1 MIRLLY
7 FNPIDTGVFSLDTHP
22 PSGPSAHSSSFLHLL
37 GEYGDI
43 VSGAL
48 FAVLA
53 YYFHVTGHVYLSTIS
68 GAIAI
73 GAFSI
78 TVSEIAEILAER
90 LEEPYASFVLTF
102 SAVVVEIILLF
113 MIVLES
119 VHAPSALETV
129 KGGIISAVIV
139 DMNVLLGL
147 AVFIG
152 GLSYKEQEHNEDT
165 SSTYTTILLVASSAL
180 LVPSIITYTDS
191 ASGLF
196 DASVAIATVLV
207 LFYIAIFIF
216 QTRTHS
222 HFFKATAKS
231 RLFRIKK
238 HRDEHDEEEDEDYI
252 FDRLSNVWNFLAI
265 FFFIFLIGIL
275 AEVFATDGMRIATDM
290 GISTGLAG
298 LIIAIIAVSP
308 EILTAIKAARDDEI
322 QRVVNIA
329 MGASTVSIMLTVP
342 ILMGLAFFNGINL
355 TLDFNAF
362 QIGAL
367 ILTIVLAWKT
377 TDDGETNYFEGIS
390 HLMFFVSYAIIAALY
405 H

>member
-1 MIRLLY
+1 
-7 FNPIDTGVFSLDTHP
+7 VFISDKGAEILDSQP
-22 PSGPSAHSSSFLHLL
+22 PSGSATGSAARKYLHFIS
-37 GEYGDI
+37 EYGDI
-43 VSGAL
+43 FFGFVFGIAAFYSHLGSHPYFTIL
-48 FAVLA
+48 F
-53 YYFHVTGHVYLSTIS
+53 S
-68 GAIAI
+68 AIAI
-73 GAFSI
+73 GLFSI
-78 TVSEIAEILAER
+78 TVAEIAEILAER

-102 SAVVVEIILLF
+102 SAVAVEIILLF
-113 MIVLES
+113 MIVREAIHS
-119 VHAPSALETV
+119 PEALDTV

-180 LVPSIITYTDS
+180 LVPSILTYTNDS
-191 ASGLF
+191 HTLF
-196 DASVAIATVLV
+196 EASVLIALMLMV
-207 LFYIAIFIF
+207 FYIAIFIF
-216 QTRTHS
+216 QTRTHA

-238 HRDEHDEEEDEDYI
+238 HRREEDEDDEDDYI
-252 FDRLSNVWNFLAI
+252 FDRFTNIVNFV
-265 FFFIFLIGIL
+265 FMFIFILFIGVL
-275 AEVFATDGMRIATDM
+275 AELFSTDGIAVAREQH
-290 GISTGLAG
+290 ISTGLAG
-298 LIIAIIAVSP
+298 LIIAVIAVAP
-308 EILTAIKAARDDEI
+308 ELLTAVKAARDDEI

-342 ILMGLAFFNGINL
+342 ILMALAYINGIRL

-362 QIGAL
+362 QVGAL
-367 ILTIVLAWKT
+367 ILTIILAWKT

-390 HLMFFVSYAIIAALY
+390 HLMFFVGYAIIATLY

>member
-1 MIRLLY
+1 M
-7 FNPIDTGVFSLDTHP
+7 DSKP
-22 PSGPSAHSSSFLHLL
+22 PSSRSTLGYNTTLHFLAEYSDILL
-37 GEYGDI
+37 GTLF
-43 VSGAL
+43 GAL
-48 FAVLA
+48 AV
-53 YYFHVTGHVYLSTIS
+53 YFHLSHSPYLSVLS
-68 GAIAI
+68 AAIAI

-102 SAVVVEIILLF
+102 SAVAVEIILLF
-113 MIVLES
+113 MIVREG
-119 VHAPSALETV
+119 VHNPAALETV

-180 LVPSIITYTDS
+180 LVPSILTYTEDS
-191 ASGLF
+191 NTLF
-196 DASVAIATVLV
+196 HASVMIAL
-207 LFYIAIFIF
+207 LLISFYIAIFIF

-238 HRDEHDEEEDEDYI
+238 HRNEEEEEEDEDYI
-252 FDRLSNVWNFLAI
+252 FDRLSNVWNFIAI
-265 FFFIFLIGIL
+265 FGFIFVIGML
-275 AEVFATDGMRIATDM
+275 AELFAADGMPIAREM
-290 GISTGLAG
+290 GISAGLAG
-298 LIIAIIAVSP
+298 LIIAIIAVAP
-308 EILTAIKAARDDEI
+308 EIMTAIKAARDDEI
-322 QRVVNIA
+322 QRVINIA

-342 ILMGLAFFNGINL
+342 ILMALASLNGIQL

-362 QIGAL
+362 QVGAL
-367 ILTIVLAWKT
+367 ILTIILAWKT

-390 HLMFFVSYAIIAALY
+390 HLMFFVGYAIIATLY

>member
-1 MIRLLY
+1 MFKFIRLGAY
-7 FNPIDTGVFSLDTHP
+7 TLDPHP
-22 PSGPSAHSSSFLHLL
+22 PSSRSSTSLSHLL
-37 GEYGDI
+37 IEYGDI
-43 VSGAL
+43 LAGTI

-53 YYFHVTGHVYLSTIS
+53 YYFHTTSQVYLSALS
-68 GAIAI
+68 SAIAI

-78 TVSEIAEILAER
+78 TVSEIAEILADR

-102 SAVVVEIILLF
+102 SAVIVEIILLF

-119 VHAPSALETV
+119 LHNPSALETV

-165 SSTYTTILLVASSAL
+165 SSTYTTILLVASSSL
-180 LVPSIITYTDS
+180 LVPSIINYTDNKALLEN
-191 ASGLF
+191 ASI
-196 DASVAIATVLV
+196 SIAIVLV
-207 LFYIAIFIF
+207 MFYISIFIF

-238 HRDEHDEEEDEDYI
+238 HRAEDEEHEDEDYI
-252 FDRLSNVWNFLAI
+252 FDRLGNWSNFVAI
-265 FFFIFLIGIL
+265 FGFIFAIGIL
-275 AEVFATDGMRIATDM
+275 AEIFASDGMQIATEM
-290 GISTGLAG
+290 GLSSGLAG
-298 LIIAIIAVSP
+298 LVIAIIAVSP

-322 QRVVNIA
+322 QRVINIA

-342 ILMGLAFFNGINL
+342 ILMGLAYLNGIRL

-390 HLMFFVSYAIIAALY
+390 HLMFFVSYAIIATLY

>member
-1 MIRLLY
+1 MDSKPPSQRQ
-7 FNPIDTGVFSLDTHP
+7 NTFSLP
-22 PSGPSAHSSSFLHLL
+22 HLL
-37 GEYGDI
+37 SNYIDI
-43 VSGAL
+43 ILGVILGLGAFSFHQNGYPYL
-48 FAVLA
+48 AVLSA
-53 YYFHVTGHVYLSTIS
+53 AL
-68 GAIAI
+68 AI
-73 GAFSI
+73 GALSL

-102 SAVVVEIILLF
+102 SAVAVEIVLLY

-119 VHAPSALETV
+119 THTPGALETV

-165 SSTYTTILLVASSAL
+165 SSTYTTILLVAASAL
-180 LVPSIITYTDS
+180 LVPSIINYTDS
-191 ASGLF
+191 DKNELF
-196 DASVAIATVLV
+196 HASVMIAATLMV
-207 LFYIAIFIF
+207 FYIAIFIF
-216 QTRTHS
+216 QTKTHR
-222 HFFKATAKS
+222 HFFKSTAKS
-231 RLFRIKK
+231 RLFRLRK
-238 HRDEHDEEEDEDYI
+238 HEGEHDETEIDEHL
-252 FDRLSNVWNFLAI
+252 FDRFNNLGNLLSI
-265 FFFIFLIGIL
+265 FVLIFIIGVL
-275 AEVFATDGMRIATDM
+275 AEIFAKEGMIVANELGM
-290 GISTGLAG
+290 STGLAG

-308 EILTAIKAARDDEI
+308 EIMTAIKAARDDQI

-342 ILMGLAFFNGINL
+342 ILMAMAYMNGIYL

-367 ILTIVLAWKT
+367 ILTIILAWKT

-390 HLMFFVSYAIIAALY
+390 HLMFFVSYAIIATMY